1 METKQKVLD
10 SRYHEKALQEI
21 VKRNKKCADCLKP
34 SPSFVNLSLGSFVC
48 LECSGLLR
56 EFDFRIKGLSLS
68 TFTPQEVQMLDL
80 KGGNK
85 RVNQIWLGKHPD
97 GEKATPGWENLEVL
111 RRFLLKKYRE
121 KAWYDESVAALPTEA
136 VRSRSDSDSTLSP
149 APPARKRVGS
159 KDGVIRGALLGQ
171 DSHRSFLAA
180 THARAAAQNLSSPD
194 GNTDDESDDSLDS
207 YDEIVDPIE
216 REKKQREA
224 IRTRIAEFY
233 KVHNPEK
240 LDSLDLFVEWV
251 MYHGMSA
258 FNKKLREKYGT
269 DIPNDRKKDLKTKR
283 DKMKAKEERKHR
295 EARPLKPELL
305 SQASQLAALEE
316 AAQALA
322 LQDLASRSRS
332 NSTNPFDDFLMTST
346 TPPPSF
352 PSKPMMTSTPQST
365 FVTAATR
372 SSNPFDELMFL

>member
-1 METKQKVLD
+1 M
-10 SRYHEKALQEI
+10 
-21 VKRNKKCADCLKP
+21 
-34 SPSFVNLSLGSFVC
+34 
-48 LECSGLLR
+48 
-56 EFDFRIKGLSLS
+56 
-68 TFTPQEVQMLDL
+68 
-80 KGGNK
+80 
-85 RVNQIWLGKHPD
+85 
-97 GEKATPGWENLEVL
+97 
-111 RRFLLKKYRE
+111 
-121 KAWYDESVAALPTEA
+121 
-136 VRSRSDSDSTLSP
+136 
-149 APPARKRVGS
+149 
-159 KDGVIRGALLGQ
+159 
-171 DSHRSFLAA
+171 
-180 THARAAAQNLSSPD
+180 
-194 GNTDDESDDSLDS
+194 
-207 YDEIVDPIE
+207 DPIE